1 MKAPQHPEMVSISK
15 KIEEPVEVVHHAEKQ
30 DIPPAIIDPGNFD
43 LGWILAPGDRIEEL
57 ENCPYLTQEEIKI
70 AIQNKKNVDQ
80 LYLVK
85 WRGLSYN

>member
-30 DIPPAIIDPGNFD
+30 DVPPAIN
-43 LGWILAPGDRIEEL
+43 
-57 ENCPYLTQEEIKI
+57 KI
-70 AIQNKKNVDQ
+70 AIQNKRNVDQ